1 MLHYHP
7 KQSGDRDLA
16 WKSSSKR
23 VNNNKSHD
31 PIFRS
36 SSKRVDDY
44 FRRNSSGNIISQ
56 YVKNP

>member
-1 MLHYHP
+1 MPHYNP
-7 KQSGDRDLA
+7 KQSTDRDLA

-23 VNNNKSHD
+23 VYNNRSLNPVFK
-31 PIFRS
+31 S

-44 FRRNSSGNIISQ
+44 FRRNNSGNIISQ